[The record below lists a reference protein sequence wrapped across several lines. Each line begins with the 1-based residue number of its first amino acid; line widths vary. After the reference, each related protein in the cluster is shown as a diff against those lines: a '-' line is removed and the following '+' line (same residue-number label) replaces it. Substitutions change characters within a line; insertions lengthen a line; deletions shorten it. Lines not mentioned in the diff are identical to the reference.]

1 MNTFTRCIVINL
13 LALSQIDL
21 ANLKEFN
28 RAHKP
33 VAVVVVNLY
42 GDTQTFRLNESELEL
57 IHPNDI
63 PDKYKMIM

>member
-1 MNTFTRCIVINL
+1 MHGIVINL

-33 VAVVVVNLY
+33 IVVAVINLY
-42 GDTQTFRLNESELEL
+42 GDIQIFRLNESELEL